1 MTVKIKI
8 CGVKDIQTAQIS
20 KELGADMIGLVFAE
34 SKRQI
39 NVATAASIV
48 RSVGKPLR
56 YLDLDQPP
64 PLMKNN
70 EIQLSQWFL
79 DSHKILDSYL
89 LNKKPLTVGV
99 FAEQSIEE
107 INQIAEATDIDIVQ
121 LSGKY
126 SFEDALSINRQTFF
140 SIGIR
145 PKDHEA
151 ELLQRIKPGFSLSL
165 IFDSVNDNNLGGT
178 GETFN
183 WDLLYKINRQIPFIL
198 AGGLNA
204 NNVELAISSLKPWG
218 VDVSSGVEENGQKN
232 SRLIKEF
239 INKVRN
245 VK

>member
-39 NVATAASIV
+39 NISTAASIV

-121 LSGKY
+121 LSGNY
-126 SFEDALSINRQTFF
+126 SLEDALSINRQTFF
-140 SIGIR
+140 SIGIS
-145 PKDHEA
+145 PKDNEV

-165 IFDSVNDNNLGGT
+165 IFDSVSNKHLGGT

-183 WDLLYKINRQIPFIL
+183 WALLDKINQQIPFIL
-198 AGGLNA
+198 AGGLNT
-204 NNVELAISSLKPWG
+204 NNVELAISSFKPWG
-218 VDVSSGVEENGQKN
+218 VDVSSGIEENGQKN
-232 SRLIKEF
+232 PRLIKEF